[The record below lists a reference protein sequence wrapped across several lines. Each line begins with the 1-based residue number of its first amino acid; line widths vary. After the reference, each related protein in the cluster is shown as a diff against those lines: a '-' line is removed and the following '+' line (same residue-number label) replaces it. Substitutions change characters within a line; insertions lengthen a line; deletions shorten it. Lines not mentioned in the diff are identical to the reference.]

1 MSDPWCLSFAFE
13 SIQIRMPLKILYDDY
28 LCRKRK
34 KRLDISGWRLN
45 QSLFSHMGTEFRNIR
60 SIVAVES
67 SGLNFERLEYIRG
80 LSSLT
85 SVNFRKSI
93 VFDIPTSRIIASW
106 TNLNELDIS
115 ECRIEPKSFQTLT
128 LACSELKK
136 LSCVGC
142 TGLDDLVLVDVA
154 DLIQR
159 YRNLSYI
166 NLSNNS
172 SITDEGV
179 LMVAVTGSNI
189 LKSLDI
195 SHCKNVATLSIA
207 GLRKRM
213 IALEYLSI
221 SNLNVSVSA
230 FEWIPEGCAYL
241 KILDISRCIE
251 LDDVTLTLIGKKCK
265 LLENVNI
272 SKCLKI
278 TDIGITGFVSNFEG
292 KLKKLDLSGCV
303 LLGIQAAYE
312 LSKICSDL
320 CELKL
325 NGLSHMDGTSLKSL
339 WSSCG
344 KGLVK
349 FEMCAELKG
358 TSNHRRST
366 IPHIS
371 DMIFT
376 STKYSNIRE
385 IRLSGACLVT
395 DVGAGA
401 VAKRCKSLVSLDVGY
416 CNGIS
421 NKLLVILAQ
430 SSPQLQELIVS
441 GCNKV
446 SDIGLQ
452 ALFQGCK
459 LISRFESAGCVKVT
473 DIGVKCVPKCITN
486 LNIRNCD
493 HVTDQALYYLAAHC
507 KNLTSLD
514 VTSLDM
520 VSAEGIARVARNC
533 LKLTYFNCSSC
544 NMTSHEFSAVTR
556 STLPLATAAAM
567 KCCLQSRPRDIF
579 TYNSYVLKV
588 REDAFYITI
597 IQRFARVLISRRFR
611 RRLRATYERSSV
623 DIQRCFR
630 GYMARKLFRELKRLH
645 AIENRNATRLQ
656 RLMRRMFGQRYVEER
671 KHRENKRLASSI
683 LIQRIFRGYAS
694 RKRSRKLKLKRME
707 NDRKLAA
714 LVKKALVIS
723 YTRKLIA
730 RVILLQ
736 RCVRKLLALLRYKRT
751 YQKIIIIQSVIR
763 CVLAMK
769 RKVIQI
775 REKKAAHSF
784 KVHRAVQII
793 ERFYLNKMYNYRI
806 RVFVTVC
813 ALYYSSKYESEAWY
827 ATKIQAHF
835 RGYICRKHLNGEKRS
850 AERRENAAVAIQR
863 IYRGYVIREWFYLF
877 RGRLRRIFRN
887 WRKLQRGVLRLDY
900 GKYAEKIQ
908 RAYRLHLFRVRRERA
923 ARVIQKAYRRHFEV
937 LQRQYEIAQWYDY
950 YAARIQRMFRSYLWR
965 RWRQEETAKRHIMAR
980 RIQVT
985 YIYCS

>member
-1 MSDPWCLSFAFE
+1 
-13 SIQIRMPLKILYDDY
+13 
-28 LCRKRK
+28 
-34 KRLDISGWRLN
+34 
-45 QSLFSHMGTEFRNIR
+45 
-60 SIVAVES
+60 
-67 SGLNFERLEYIRG
+67 
-80 LSSLT
+80 
-85 SVNFRKSI
+85 
-93 VFDIPTSRIIASW
+93 
-106 TNLNELDIS
+106 
-115 ECRIEPKSFQTLT
+115 
-128 LACSELKK
+128 
-136 LSCVGC
+136 
-142 TGLDDLVLVDVA
+142 
-154 DLIQR
+154 
-159 YRNLSYI
+159 
-166 NLSNNS
+166 
-172 SITDEGV
+172 
-179 LMVAVTGSNI
+179 
-189 LKSLDI
+189 
-195 SHCKNVATLSIA
+195 
-207 GLRKRM
+207 
-213 IALEYLSI
+213 
-221 SNLNVSVSA
+221 
-230 FEWIPEGCAYL
+230 
-241 KILDISRCIE
+241 
-251 LDDVTLTLIGKKCK
+251 
-265 LLENVNI
+265 
-272 SKCLKI
+272 
-278 TDIGITGFVSNFEG
+278 
-292 KLKKLDLSGCV
+292 
-303 LLGIQAAYE
+303 
-312 LSKICSDL
+312 
-320 CELKL
+320 
-325 NGLSHMDGTSLKSL
+325 
-339 WSSCG
+339 
-344 KGLVK
+344 
-349 FEMCAELKG
+349 
-358 TSNHRRST
+358 
-366 IPHIS
+366 
-371 DMIFT
+371 MIFT

-473 DIGVKCVPKCITN
+473 DVGVKCVPKCITN

-723 YTRKLIA
+723 YTRKLIT

-736 RCVRKLLALLRYKRT
+736 RCVRKLLALL
-751 YQKIIIIQSVIR
+751 
-763 CVLAMK
+763 
-769 RKVIQI
+769 
-775 REKKAAHSF
+775 
-784 KVHRAVQII
+784 
-793 ERFYLNKMYNYRI
+793 
-806 RVFVTVC
+806 
-813 ALYYSSKYESEAWY
+813 
-827 ATKIQAHF
+827 
-835 RGYICRKHLNGEKRS
+835 RKHLNGEKRS

-980 RIQVT
+980 RIQ
-985 YIYCS
+985 